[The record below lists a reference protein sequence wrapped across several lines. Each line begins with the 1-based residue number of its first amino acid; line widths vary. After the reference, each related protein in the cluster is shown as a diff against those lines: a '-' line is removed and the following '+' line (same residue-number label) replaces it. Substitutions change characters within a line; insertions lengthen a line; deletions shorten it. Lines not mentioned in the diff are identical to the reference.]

1 MENKKTQQKKS
12 TITKQKKSTINKGKG
27 NEKSKIEKG
36 KKNSEKNY
44 ILQIEKYYYFKVKF
58 KKEIFSNSNTI
69 PKESDYCIVS
79 DAWLKTW
86 KKYVNYKD
94 SKFLIF
100 QNLDA
105 SHEIIED
112 FIKNNPNNPKP
123 GKIDSEFKG
132 QTTKEI
138 LENLNQNKNI
148 NFVSKDFYE
157 LFPHDNKIDSIMCK
171 GIGINFKFVVSNEI
185 GEKGK
190 FIVVDYAPNLD
201 GSKGNKCVFEI
212 SNKSK
217 EDIIKMP
224 LMELRDPNNKDV
236 KLKFM
241 KINNNNINN
250 NQANK
255 PIQVVNPQQFKQSLP
270 KQVIENVKDTTMV
283 GLIMPE
289 EIKKLNNKPVGLNNI
304 GSTCYMNST
313 IQCFSNVG
321 PLTKYLLKKENKEK
335 LQKEKEQKLNKLTP
349 YFADVINHL
358 WDTNNK
364 QNGFS
369 PYEFKKKLGELN
381 PLFEGFKAGDSK
393 DLINFLIM
401 QMHEELNKVKVPN
414 NNNNRINQ
422 IPLNQSDE
430 KVMLNSFI
438 EEYTKLNRSKISDLF
453 YFMTKNKLI
462 CGNCHIINYNFGI
475 AFFIIFPLEKI
486 RQFKANFFGPN
497 INVVNIYE
505 CLTHEQNP
513 TILDDFYCNNCKK
526 TTKCMQISTFYT
538 LPPYL
543 IIILNRGKGNM
554 YNVGFYIE
562 EYIKLQNFAE
572 FDKENCSYYLNS
584 VIVHLGPSGESG
596 HFIAYCVSPID
607 HKWYLYNDSIVTLC
621 DQNNIGQQINQ
632 RGIPYILFY
641 KKCIDGN

>member
-1 MENKKTQQKKS
+1 MKNNQTKQNKS
-12 TITKQKKSTINKGKG
+12 TTTKKNN
-27 NEKSKIEKG
+27 NEKSLTSKI

-44 ILQIEKYYYFKVKF
+44 ILQIEKYYYFDIKF
-58 KKEIFSNSNTI
+58 MKEVYSNSNTI

-79 DAWLKTW
+79 DTWLNTW
-86 KKYVNYKD
+86 KKYVNYED

-100 QNLDA
+100 QNLNAGDD
-105 SHEIIED
+105 IIED
-112 FIKNNPNNPKP
+112 FIKNNPTNPKP
-123 GKIDSEFKG
+123 GKIDAEFKG
-132 QTTKEI
+132 QTAKEI
-138 LENLNQNKNI
+138 LENLNQDKNI
-148 NFVSKDFYE
+148 NFVSKEFYA
-157 LFPHDNKIDSIMCK
+157 LFPHDNKIDSIICK
-171 GIGINFKFVVSNEI
+171 GIGINFKFIVSP
-185 GEKGK
+185 GKDEKGK
-190 FIVVDYAPNLD
+190 FFVVDQGPNLD
-201 GSKGNKCVFEI
+201 GTKGNSCIYEV

-236 KLKFM
+236 KLKCM

-250 NQANK
+250 TNNNQINN
-255 PIQVVNPQQFKQSLP
+255 PIQVVNPQQFKQNLP

-289 EIKKLNNKPVGLNNI
+289 EIKQLNNKPVGLNNI

-358 WDTNNK
+358 WDSKNK

-393 DLINFLIM
+393 DLINYLIM
-401 QMHEELNKVKVPN
+401 QMHEELNKVKDTN
-414 NNNNRINQ
+414 NNGNKIDS
-422 IPLNQSDE
+422 ISLNQSDE
-430 KVMLNSFI
+430 KVVLKSFI
-438 EEYTKLNRSKISDLF
+438 DEYTKLNRSKISDLF

-462 CGNCHIINYNFGI
+462 CGNCNIINYNFGI

-486 RQFKANFFGPN
+486 RQFKSIFFGPN

-505 CLTHEQNP
+505 CLTHEKNP
-513 TILDDFYCNNCKK
+513 TILDDYYCNNCKK

-572 FDKENCSYYLNS
+572 FDKNICSYYLNS

-632 RGIPYILFY
+632 KGIPYILFY
-641 KKCIDGN
+641 KKCIEGN